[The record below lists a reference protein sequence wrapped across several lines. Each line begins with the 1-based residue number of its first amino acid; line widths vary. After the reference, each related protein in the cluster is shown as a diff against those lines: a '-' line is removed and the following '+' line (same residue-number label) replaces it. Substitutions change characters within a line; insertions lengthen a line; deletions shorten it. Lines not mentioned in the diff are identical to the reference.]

1 MMVYFRPKTFRS
13 CLLTTAVATLA
24 IAMGGCAQNNSRGPT
39 TISATAFIRPGAP
52 LSHQATSQAS
62 LNTQSPVPQSN
73 NARVQKSPILP
84 TSAIPVPQPDI
95 QAVVAPAPGTNLAVA
110 ALLGTVNSKPLF
122 VQDVLRPISKELKN
136 AAAISKT
143 KAYFQQQATQSI
155 ARELNVQIEN
165 ILFLAKAKR
174 FLDKDDM
181 EEVEAVVAARKA
193 KIVAQYMGSQ
203 QLADRALRQQGSS
216 LHQKLQAIRNQTII
230 GMYLNRTVYP
240 KLISTRRQLWHYYQA
255 HIARYTQ
262 HASVDLF
269 TITYRVINQWPRDPN
284 DPTHT
289 QPVAH
294 ATKAQI
300 ATACREAV
308 AYCNKLESEI
318 RHGANFALLAENN
331 SSDPAADNGGHWPN
345 TRRGELSNPL
355 IEKIAFSLQPHTMA
369 PPLLIKNKFNP
380 RGDAVVIIRVGAV
393 TRHHVIPFGQEQAA
407 IAMLLRQRMYRHF
420 MRIYQH
426 NMYDPA
432 SIQAMTKMV
441 STAEQV
447 ATSLYFTH

>member
-1 MMVYFRPKTFRS
+1 MMVYRHPNAFRY
-13 CLLTTAVATLA
+13 CLITTAATTLA
-24 IAMGGCAQNNSRGPT
+24 WAMGGCTQNRSPRPS
-39 TISATAFIRPGAP
+39 TISAAAFIRPGAP
-52 LSHQATSQAS
+52 LSDPASNQASVKTPAPTSQSNHAPVQNAPIAS
-62 LNTQSPVPQSN
+62 TTAISVPRAN
-73 NARVQKSPILP
+73 
-84 TSAIPVPQPDI
+84 I
-95 QAVVAPAPGTNLAVA
+95 QAVATPAPGTNLAVA
-110 ALLGTVNSKPLF
+110 ALLGTVNSKPIF

-143 KAYFQQQATQSI
+143 PAYFQQQAAQSI
-155 ARELNVQIEN
+155 ARELNVQIDD

-174 FLDKDDM
+174 FLSKDDM
-181 EEVEAVVAARKA
+181 KEVAAVVAARKA
-193 KIVAQYMGSQ
+193 KIVAQYMGSE

-216 LHQKLQAIRNQTII
+216 LNQKLQAIRNQTII

-255 HIARYTQ
+255 HIAKYTQ

-269 TITYRVINQWPRDPN
+269 TIAYRVINQWPRDPN

-294 ATKAQI
+294 ASKAQI
-300 ATACREAV
+300 AAACRKAV

-355 IEKIAFSLQPHTMA
+355 IEKTAFSLKPHSMA
-369 PPLLIKNKFNP
+369 PPLLIKNKTNP

-407 IAMLLRQRMYRHF
+407 IAQLLRQRMYRHF
-420 MRIYQH
+420 MQIYQH

-432 SIQAMTKMV
+432 SVQAMTKMV

>member
-1 MMVYFRPKTFRS
+1 MMVYWRSRTFRQR
-13 CLLTTAVATLA
+13 LIATAAATLVA
-24 IAMGGCAQNNSRGPT
+24 ALAGCTHNGSQGPT
-39 TISATAFIRPGAP
+39 TISAAAFIRPGAP
-52 LSHQATSQAS
+52 LSNPRSSPPSSKTQPLTSQLDGAAAQNS
-62 LNTQSPVPQSN
+62 PTPQTTVLPVPPAN
-73 NARVQKSPILP
+73 
-84 TSAIPVPQPDI
+84 I
-95 QAVVAPAPGTNLAVA
+95 QAAVTPAPGTNLAVA
-110 ALLGTVNSKPLF
+110 ALLGTVNSKPIF

-143 KAYFQQQATQSI
+143 KTYFQQQAEQSI
-155 ARELNVQIEN
+155 ARELNVQIDD

-181 EEVEAVVAARKA
+181 KEVAAVVAGQKA
-193 KIVAQYMGSQ
+193 KIVAQYMGSE
-203 QLADRALRQQGSS
+203 QLADRALQQQGSS
-216 LHQKLQAIRNQTII
+216 LNQKLQAVRNQTII

-240 KLISTRRQLWHYYQA
+240 KLISTRRELWHYYQA
-255 HIARYTQ
+255 HIAKYTQ

-269 TITYRVINQWPRDPN
+269 TITYRVINQWPRDPT

-300 ATACREAV
+300 AAACRKAV
-308 AYCNKLESEI
+308 AYCDKLENEI

-331 SSDPAADNGGHWPN
+331 SADSAADNGGHWPN

-355 IEKIAFSLQPHTMA
+355 IEKIAFSLKPHTMA
-369 PPLLIKNKFNP
+369 PPLLIKNKTNP
-380 RGDAVVIIRVGAV
+380 RGDAVVIIRVGTV

-407 IAMLLRQRMYRHF
+407 IAQMLRQRMYRHF
-420 MRIYQH
+420 MLIYQR
-426 NMYDPA
+426 NLYDSA
-432 SIQAMTKMV
+432 SVKAMTRMV

>member
-1 MMVYFRPKTFRS
+1 MTAYLCPKTFRS
-13 CLLTTAVATLA
+13 CLITTAAATLA
-24 IAMGGCAQNNSRGPT
+24 LAISGCTQNGSQGPT
-39 TISATAFIRPGAP
+39 TISAAAFIRPGALPSDPASSQVSIKNPSP
-52 LSHQATSQAS
+52 L
-62 LNTQSPVPQSN
+62 PQPSN
-73 NARVQKSPILP
+73 ALVQKFP
-84 TSAIPVPQPDI
+84 TPRTPAISVPRANI
-95 QAVVAPAPGTNLAVA
+95 QAAEAPAPGTNLAVA
-110 ALLGTVNSKPLF
+110 ALLGTVNSKPIF

-143 KAYFQQQATQSI
+143 KEYFQQQAAQSI
-155 ARELNVQIEN
+155 ARELNVQIDD

-174 FLDKDDM
+174 FLNKDDM
-181 EEVEAVVAARKA
+181 KEVAAVVAARKA

-216 LHQKLQAIRNQTII
+216 LHQKLQAIRNRTII

-255 HIARYTQ
+255 HIAKYTQ

-289 QPVAH
+289 QPIAH

-300 ATACREAV
+300 ATACRKAV
-308 AYCNKLESEI
+308 AYCDKLESEI

-355 IEKIAFSLQPHTMA
+355 IEKIAFSLKPHTMA
-369 PPLLIKNKFNP
+369 PPLLIKNKSNP

-426 NMYDPA
+426 NLYDPA
-432 SIQAMTKMV
+432 SVKAMTRMV